1 MILNMIRLNQSKAR
15 VWKHKTLEQIGSV
28 LTSLHEVHHLSA
40 TSLKCCVRAR
50 KSGVTFSLGAITA
63 LLTDWYLPQ
72 VESFPS
78 AGETTLPRRCDSCSG
93 SLILFTKRGLFHR
106 DACLGSSMRGTSCPG
121 RRFALAAERVG
132 RFASLPANVT
142 DCERLDWYEKSESGW
157 GHVLPRFTFS
167 LVSESES
174 RWIVATFSVPS
185 IELNEPGL
193 R

>member
-1 MILNMIRLNQSKAR
+1 MILNMIRLSQRKAR

-93 SLILFTKRGLFHR
+93 SLILFRKNGGYFTGTLAWEARWGAPLVQDGASLSPLNAWEDPRAFPRTWQTVR
-106 DACLGSSMRGTSCPG
+106 DWTDMRSRKADEATFCLGLPSHLSVRVSHAESSPHFQCHRS
-121 RRFALAAERVG
+121 
-132 RFASLPANVT
+132 S
-142 DCERLDWYEKSESGW
+142 
-157 GHVLPRFTFS
+157 
-167 LVSESES
+167 
-174 RWIVATFSVPS
+174 
-185 IELNEPGL
+185 
-193 R
+193 

>member
-78 AGETTLPRRCDSCSG
+78 AGETTLPRRCAAAQDHGSSLQNGGYFTGTLAWEARWGALLVQDGASLSPLNAWEDSRA
-93 SLILFTKRGLFHR
+93 FPRTWQTVR
-106 DACLGSSMRGTSCPG
+106 DWTDMRSRKADEATFCLGLPSHLSVRVSHAESSPHFQCHRS
-121 RRFALAAERVG
+121 
-132 RFASLPANVT
+132 S
-142 DCERLDWYEKSESGW
+142 
-157 GHVLPRFTFS
+157 
-167 LVSESES
+167 
-174 RWIVATFSVPS
+174 
-185 IELNEPGL
+185 
-193 R
+193 

>member
-1 MILNMIRLNQSKAR
+1 MIRLNQSKAR
-15 VWKHKTLEQIGSV
+15 VWKHKTLEQTGSV
-28 LTSLHEVHHLSA
+28 LTSLHEVHNLSA

-72 VESFPS
+72 VGSFPS
-78 AGETTLPRRCDSCSG
+78 AGETALPQRCAAAQDHWSSLQNGGYFTGTLAWEARWG
-93 SLILFTKRGLFHR
+93 
-106 DACLGSSMRGTSCPG
+106 
-121 RRFALAAERVG
+121 ALLVQDAAEHVG
-132 RFASLPANVT
+132 RCASLPANVT
-142 DCERLDWYEKSESGW
+142 DCERLDWYEKSESGR

-174 RWIVATFSVPS
+174 RWIVATFSASS